1 MSILL
6 DDKFNILTTDLVY
19 WEGQLNIKEIHQDHE
34 SIMDIRS
41 TLATISAEINR
52 LGDLVDMEV

>member
-41 TLATISAEINR
+41 TLATIGAEINR